1 MLNLNVAFVDDDPE
15 SRKMIIAKVD
25 EMFASM
31 ECKMESFP
39 YSDGN
44 EFYQALERQRFDIVF
59 LDIEMPGIDGILLA
73 KKMKTNGKENRIVYV
88 SNREDLVFDSLE
100 TRPYGFVRKSHFQ
113 DDMRKIIRFFVQE
126 LTSEDDNYLL
136 IQSEGSKVNLPI
148 DDILYIESN
157 KRYQQIHVKNLIKP
171 YVTSTTF
178 QTLSDLLVN
187 KGFITCYRGIMINYL
202 AIKVIND
209 DCIELKN
216 GKILPM
222 SRRHAVET
230 KEQYMKLVK
239 KRMALFY

>member
-1 MLNLNVAFVDDDPE
+1 MDISAAFIDDDPE
-15 SRKMIIAKVD
+15 SRKLIIAQVG
-25 EMFASM
+25 EMFASL
-31 ECKMESFP
+31 ECKMDSFP
-39 YSDGN
+39 YSDGQ
-44 EFYQALERQRFDIVF
+44 EFSASLDKHQFDIIF

-73 KKMKTNGKENRIVYV
+73 KKMKKDGRKDRIVYV

-113 DDMRKIIRFFVQE
+113 DDMKKIIRFFVQE
-126 LTSEDDNYLL
+126 LTQDDDNYLL

-148 DDILYIESN
+148 EDILYIESN

-187 KGFITCYRGIMINYL
+187 KGFIICYRGIMINYL

-216 GKILPM
+216 GKTLPM
-222 SRRHAVET
+222 SRRHASDT

-239 KRMALFY
+239 KQMALFY

>member
-1 MLNLNVAFVDDDPE
+1 MINLNIAFVDDDVA
-15 SRKMIIAKVD
+15 SRKRIAQEVKD
-25 EMFASM
+25 MFLEL
-31 ECKMESFP
+31 ECKVEAYP
-39 YSDGN
+39 YGSGE
-44 EFYQALERQRFDIVF
+44 EFYSAADTHQFDLIL

-73 KKMKTNGKENRIVYV
+73 KKLHKDGRKTRIVYV
-88 SNREDLVFDSLE
+88 SNREDLVFESLE

-113 DDMRKIIRFFVQE
+113 DDMRKIVRFFVQE
-126 LTSEDDNYLL
+126 LTQDDDNYLL

-148 DDILYIESN
+148 EDILYIESN

-187 KGFITCYRGIMINYL
+187 KGFIICYRGIMINFL
-202 AIKVIND
+202 AIKVINE

-216 GKILPM
+216 GKTLPM
-222 SRRHAVET
+222 SRRHATET

-239 KRMALFY
+239 KQMALFY